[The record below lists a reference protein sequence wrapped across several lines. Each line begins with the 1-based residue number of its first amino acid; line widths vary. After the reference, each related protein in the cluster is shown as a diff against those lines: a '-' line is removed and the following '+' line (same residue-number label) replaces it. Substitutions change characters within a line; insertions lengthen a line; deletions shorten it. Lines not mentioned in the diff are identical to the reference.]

1 MKHADATMRLLRRHN
16 MLKKYSERNTVE
28 NFKKINDATKRQIA
42 TAARNTYVRM
52 NARTFVAAK
61 KELPSK
67 RVAVRRTLPTKRFNR
82 TRSK

>member
-28 NFKKINDATKRQIA
+28 NFKKINDATKKRIV
-42 TAARNTYVRM
+42 TAARNNYVRM
-52 NARTFVAAK
+52 NARMFVAAK

-67 RVAVRRTLPTKRFNR
+67 RVAVRRALPTKRFNR